1 MSIKTIIGNG
11 LIKVWTANVSTIAV
25 ISVIELKEISIILLT
40 LITAGYTLWKWIKEA
55 KKKK

>member
-1 MSIKTIIGNG
+1 MSIKTIIGSG
-11 LIKVWTANVSTIAV
+11 LIQVWTATISTIAV
-25 ISVIELKEISIILLT
+25 ISIVELREISIILLT